1 MQIPSAK
8 EAKYDFDRL
17 IDLAHADPVAV
28 AEYGQPFVS
37 VFPVENT
44 KG

>member
-17 IDLAHADPVAV
+17 IDLARADPVAV

>member
-17 IDLAHADPVAV
+17 IDLAHANPVAV
-28 AEYGQPFVS
+28 ADYGQPVVA